1 VWTDQADYSP
11 GSVVTISGDN
21 SDGAGYLAGETV
33 VVEVW
38 GPNDYHEFCDP
49 APVAGEYGAWS
60 CQVTLWASDLAVGE
74 YSYTATGQDSGV
86 SQNGTFTDGSAT
98 ITGYVK
104 DSSNNAINGATISC
118 TSGCNTPLPS
128 TNTNSSGA
136 YLLGVSFQGGNGTCI
151 DINLNVSATGYTS
164 KTLEMEVCM
173 TAPPTT
179 YTGTNFNLTPACTA
193 PSIND
198 DPEDENITYGSDASF
213 TVVGSYYTSVQWQVD
228 SGSGWT
234 NLSGETG
241 TTLDISM
248 PTVAMSGNQYRAVLT
263 GDCGDP
269 ATSAAATLTVSK
281 ADATCSVSGYIGT
294 YDGNAHGA
302 TGSCTGVKGETLA
315 GLDLGSSF
323 TNVPGGTA
331 NWTFTDVTGNYN
343 DKSGSVAIVIS
354 KADPSCTITG
364 YTGVYDGDPHGA
376 SGSCLGVKGE
386 TLAGL
391 DLGSSFTNVPGG
403 TANWTFTDVTGNYND
418 KSGSV
423 AIVISKA
430 DPTCSV
436 TGYDVVY
443 DHVAH
448 TATGSCTGVKGETL
462 SGLDLSGTTHANP
475 GDYLAD
481 PWTFT
486 DVTGNYNDDNGTVHD
501 NIHYQTGGMCYG
513 APGHAILQPI
523 DADGDSVF
531 KQKSTVPAK
540 FRVCDANGVSIGT
553 PGVVSS
559 FKLVKIVSGTIVD
572 EVTETVVSTTPDT
585 AFRWSATDQQWIFNI
600 NTKNLYAGKTYF
612 YRITLDDGSVIE
624 FSFGLK

>member
-1 VWTDQADYSP
+1 MVFVRYIRNKKFNHLFYIMRRTMFTRKNKKIIYIVVLTMALLLALTSIAMAAVWTDQADYSP

-302 TGSCTGVKGETLA
+302 
-315 GLDLGSSF
+315 
-323 TNVPGGTA
+323 
-331 NWTFTDVTGNYN
+331 
-343 DKSGSVAIVIS
+343 
-354 KADPSCTITG
+354 
-364 YTGVYDGDPHGA
+364 